1 MPVAAA
7 SSAVDRAPRRKS
19 GRPGHWLNPFLR
31 IAVPVATTCID
42 ACPEQ
47 IIVIG
52 DGGYP
57 TIDFKRGECT
67 FCADCVSACK
77 PLALVRGEDQP
88 GWTHKAVIAD
98 SCLPHRGVEC
108 RVCEDFCDARAI
120 RFSPR
125 LGGSPLPVIAAEKC
139 TGCGACLAPCPVN
152 AISIAV

>member
-1 MPVAAA
+1 MPVAVA

-31 IAVPVATTCID
+31 I
-42 ACPEQ
+42 
-47 IIVIG
+47 
-52 DGGYP
+52 GGYP
-57 TIDFKRGECT
+57 TINFKRGECT

-125 LGGSPLPVIAAEKC
+125 LGGSPLPVIDAEKC

-152 AISIAV
+152 AISIAA